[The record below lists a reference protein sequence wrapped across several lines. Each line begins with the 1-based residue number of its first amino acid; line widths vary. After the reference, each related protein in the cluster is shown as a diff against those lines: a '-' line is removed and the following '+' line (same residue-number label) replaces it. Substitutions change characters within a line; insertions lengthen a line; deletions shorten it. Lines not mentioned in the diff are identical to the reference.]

1 MVWGGAAGWEG
12 GVGGR
17 PQRRVR
23 IPGAA
28 RGNGRPAMGDGG
40 GEGEGKGGQRGRG
53 GGAECPGGGGGGGRS
68 NLGWG
73 EWEPNAARG
82 EGLRGGAGGRWA
94 AAAAGPKMEVCVGPL
109 PGPRGAPRGGA
120 MRCAAIRAAFPA
132 RSLRAFLLPAA
143 PPLRAA
149 PVWGALSSRAKRA
162 RFPIKLYPVCAPPP
176 SAHPPRPAVPRGRAA
191 ARNAVPRRSAALLVT
206 FLSSPRWETGPRT
219 GRARVSGVRRAER
232 RREGSAAMRALCVPS
247 EGL

>member
-1 MVWGGAAGWEG
+1 MGGGCGGAPAAPGSHPGSCPRERPPRD
-12 GVGGR
+12 GR
-17 PQRRVR
+17 RRR
-23 IPGAA
+23 
-28 RGNGRPAMGDGG
+28 RGG
-40 GEGEGKGGQRGRG
+40 GEGRAAGEGRRRRVPRG
-53 GGAECPGGGGGGGRS
+53 GRGGGRS

-191 ARNAVPRRSAALLVT
+191 AHSAVPRRSAALLVT

-219 GRARVSGVRRAER
+219 GRARVSGVR
-232 RREGSAAMRALCVPS
+232 
-247 EGL
+247 